1 VKLFLGFARQAF
13 TASAMYRLE
22 FWMQLFGSFIMM
34 YGAYWLWN
42 TLYLHGPA
50 YFSTSLEQMLTY
62 AMLAMIVDVILRPTN
77 LPRYYINDAMRSG
90 AIQMDLLRPLDFT
103 FHLLARSSGQLIFS
117 VLTQG
122 GPAFLLGALF
132 LGLRPPASLA
142 HALLFVPSLG
152 LAFLI
157 GFGLNF
163 LIGLISVYTIQA
175 QRIAWVY
182 YAVLRFLSGQMVPLW
197 YFPAFLAQIAALLP
211 FQAMVGIPLS
221 IYIGRLSMVEALNA
235 LAVQALWAIALLA
248 LGRWVWQQAYTRLTV
263 QGG

>member
-13 TASAMYRLE
+13 TASAMYRFE
-22 FWMQLFGSFIMM
+22 FWMQLVGNLIAM
-34 YGAYWLWN
+34 YGVYWLWN
-42 TLYLHGPA
+42 TLYLQSPGD
-50 YFSTSLEQMLTY
+50 FSTSLEQMLTY
-62 AMLAMIVDVILRPTN
+62 AMLAMILDVILRPTN
-77 LPRYYINDAMRSG
+77 LPRYYINDAVRTG

-103 FHLLARSSGQLIFS
+103 FHLLARSTGQMIFS

-122 GPAFLLGALF
+122 LSAFLLGALF

-142 HALLFVPSLG
+142 HALLFLPSLM

-157 GFGLNF
+157 GFGLSF
-163 LIGLISVYTIQA
+163 LIGLISIYTIQA

-182 YAVLRFLSGQMVPLW
+182 YAVLRFFSGQMVPLW
-197 YFPAFLAQIAALLP
+197 YFPAFLAQIATLLP

-221 IYIGRLSMVEALNA
+221 IYIGRLSMAESVNA
-235 LAVQALWAIALLA
+235 LAVQALWAVALLV

>member
-13 TASAMYRLE
+13 TASAMYRFE
-22 FWMQLFGSFIMM
+22 FWMQLVGNLISM
-34 YGAYWLWN
+34 YGVYWLWN
-42 TLYLHGPA
+42 TLYLQSPG

-62 AMLAMIVDVILRPTN
+62 AMLAMILDVILRPAN
-77 LPRYYINDAMRSG
+77 LPRYYINDAMRTG

-122 GPAFLLGALF
+122 LLAFLLGAFF
-132 LGLRPPASLA
+132 LGLRPPASLV
-142 HALLFVPSLG
+142 HVLLFLPSLI
-152 LAFLI
+152 LAFLV

-163 LIGLISVYTIQA
+163 LIGMISIYTIQA
-175 QRIAWVY
+175 ERIAWVY

-197 YFPAFLAQIAALLP
+197 YFPAFLAQIAVLLP
-211 FQAMVGIPLS
+211 FHSMVGIPLS
-221 IYIGRLSMVEALNA
+221 IYIGRLSMAEAVNA
-235 LAVQALWAIALLA
+235 LAVQALWAGALLG
-248 LGRWVWQQAYTRLTV
+248 LGRLVWRQAYTRLTV